1 MEPSE
6 NRNGRHGI
14 FRRAGVVGTQLPP
27 GRNHFIDLPARNDYR
42 LVAERRLEVVP
53 PGRNDLER
61 QFDRQHRFGNV
72 FGQFVLPARR
82 NRIGADYHRK
92 PVG

>member
-42 LVAERRLEVVP
+42 LVVP
-53 PGRNDLER
+53 PGRYDL
-61 QFDRQHRFGNV
+61 DRQHRFGNV